1 MRVNQRELTVWSALM
16 ATAHGAGLM
25 VVPFLLSGSHTPAAG
40 AGHAAHMAS
49 VVSNSAIES
58 ALVATLVHTTGYLGV
73 AGLLAWLVYT
83 HVGVAVLRR
92 WWVNLDLTWAIALI
106 VTGLLT
112 VAPRIAGG

>member
-1 MRVNQRELTVWSALM
+1 
-16 ATAHGAGLM
+16 
-25 VVPFLLSGSHTPAAG
+25 VPNA
-40 AGHAAHMAS
+40 
-49 VVSNSAIES
+49 AIES
-58 ALVATLVHTTGYLGV
+58 ALAATLVHTAGYLVV

-112 VAPRIAGG
+112 VAPGIG